1 MTRHKFLKGV
11 LLILMGFMFSCF
23 RDAATANSFLVGKV
37 TYTSGQITK
46 VKYQQEVNGTIPSN
60 AMLYEFDLTY
70 DSNGK
75 INYTTCHRMLGSV
88 QSFDS
93 EYTYVYDGAG
103 KMTQILEKK
112 KMPGIYTHFTNYII
126 THTGDNMTKIE
137 TVTGIQILP
146 VFQRCLLQ

>member
-1 MTRHKFLKGV
+1 
-11 LLILMGFMFSCF
+11 
-23 RDAATANSFLVGKV
+23 
-37 TYTSGQITK
+37 
-46 VKYQQEVNGTIPSN
+46 
-60 AMLYEFDLTY
+60 
-70 DSNGK
+70 
-75 INYTTCHRMLGSV
+75 MLGSV